1 MAISLSIQFLWDRY
15 HATAWS
21 SAVND
26 GTPEWPPS
34 PWRILRALVATKHN
48 KFPQTDE
55 ATFGDIIAKMSGEL
69 PTFYLPESMG
79 FHTRHYMPKPNANKT
94 EKILDAFV
102 VLPRNNGNPAPVI
115 VSWSS
120 IDLTS
125 KEAELLKAITTEITY
140 LGRAESQCT
149 VSVLD
154 ADIDHLSSKNGYSIC
169 RPRSK
174 STIFSSDQ
182 TTVDILCLSSD
193 LSTDDLL
200 ETLELTVKEVRTNRL
215 KPLPPG
221 TELVPYLIS
230 TDGNVQIEQINKESL
245 INIFSEINTVVFN
258 IFENTRPSIFAG
270 VIMAEA
276 LRKAAMSNYG
286 RLYDGAVSESLSGKN
301 SEGQPLSG
309 LHLHSHYLALKSPS
323 SQVSLLD
330 KLIVWCPTGFKA
342 DEIQA
347 LSNIRE
353 LGGANFTAA
362 RDFRPCR
369 LGFEGLGNIDEIAPW
384 IVSANGAKT
393 WQSLTPFCSS
403 RPAEWRRPTI
413 GEIKRSVK
421 KECAY
426 RGLPEPVTVEQ
437 FAGNRNWNSYRT
449 HRQTGADR
457 GLSNARPA
465 YGLQIEFPEPVHGP
479 ISLGALSHFGLGLFE
494 PKKN

>member
-55 ATFGDIIAKMSGEL
+55 VAFGEIMAKMSDEL
-69 PTFYLPESMG
+69 PTFYLPENTGS
-79 FHTRHYMPKPNANKT
+79 HTRHYMPKPNESKT

-102 VLPRNNGNPAPVI
+102 VLPQNNGNPAPVI

-120 IDLTS
+120 IDLTL
-125 KEAELLKAITTEITY
+125 KEAELLEAIATGITY

-149 VSVLD
+149 VSILD
-154 ADIDHLSSKNGYSIC
+154 TDVDNLYSKNGYSVC
-169 RPRSK
+169 KPKNK
-174 STIFSSDQ
+174 SMIISSDQ
-182 TTVDILCLSSD
+182 TTIDMLCLNND
-193 LSTDDLL
+193 LNADNLL
-200 ETLELTVKEVRTNRL
+200 ETLELTVKEVRVNRR
-215 KPLPPG
+215 KPLPPN
-221 TELVPYLIS
+221 TKLVPYVMS
-230 TDGNVQIEQINKESL
+230 RDRYAQIDQVNQEGL
-245 INIFSEINTVVFN
+245 TNIFSEVNTVVFN
-258 IFENTRPSIFAG
+258 IFENTRPSILAG
-270 VIMAEA
+270 VVMAEA

-286 RLYDGAVSESLSGKN
+286 RLYDGAVSENLSGKN

-369 LGFEGLGNIDEIAPW
+369 LGFEGLGNIGEIAPW

-403 RPAEWRRPTI
+403 RPAEWRTPSM

-426 RGLPEPVTVEQ
+426 RGLPEPLKIDR
-437 FAGNRNWNSYRT
+437 FAGNRNWNSFRT
-449 HRQTGADR
+449 HRQTGTGR
-457 GLSNARPA
+457 GLRNARPA